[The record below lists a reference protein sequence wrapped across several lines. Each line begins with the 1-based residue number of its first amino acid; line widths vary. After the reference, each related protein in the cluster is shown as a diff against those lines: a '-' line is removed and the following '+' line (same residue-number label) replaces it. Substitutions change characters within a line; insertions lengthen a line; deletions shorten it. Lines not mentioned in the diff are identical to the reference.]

1 MRTWRED
8 EILGKKAF
16 VILLDTRGCYWRSC
30 YMCGYN
36 NENSA
41 SNEAVISQIRR
52 ALEVYKGEDVVKIF
66 TSGSFLDTREISRE
80 DRREILEALPDVE
93 ITIETRP
100 EFVTE
105 SALDDISGKN
115 IEVAIGLESA
125 SDAVRKECVNK
136 GFSASDFLKASE
148 RIRDRKLRVKA
159 YLLLKPPFLT
169 EAEALED
176 LKRSIDFCAESADVI
191 SINPVNV
198 QGGTLVERMWL
209 EGRYRPPWLWSLTDA
224 LLYSQRY
231 LEKLV
236 VTSMPTGGGSRRGAH
251 NCFSCDRDVLKVID
265 RCRISQDYEP
275 LMDLSCDCIGK
286 WKDSLDLEKHISG
299 YPLYD

>member
-16 VILLDTRGCYWRSC
+16 VILLDTKGCYWRSC

-36 NENSA
+36 NEIKGK
-41 SNEAVISQIRR
+41 EDAVSQIER
-52 ALEVYKGEDVVKIF
+52 AMGLYKGEDVIKIF
-66 TSGSFLDTREISRE
+66 TSGSFLDTKEIDREE
-80 DRREILEALPDVE
+80 RRKILQLLPDTD

-105 SALDDISGKN
+105 SALDDISGRN

-148 RIRDRKLRVKA
+148 RIRDRKHRVKA
-159 YLLLKPPFLT
+159 YLLLKPPFLS

-198 QGGTLVERMWL
+198 QVGTPVERLWL

-224 LLYSQRY
+224 LLYSQEY
-231 LEKLV
+231 LEKTA
-236 VTSMPTGGGSRRGAH
+236 VTSMPTGGGNRRGTH
-251 NCFSCDRDVLKVID
+251 NCFSCDRDVLKAID
-265 RCRISQDYEP
+265 RCRIAQDYEP
-275 LMDLSCDCIGK
+275 LSDLSCDCIGK
-286 WKDSLDLEKHISG
+286 WRDSLDLEKYVFG